1 MSSSNGTENTNTD
14 TTKVA
19 AEAAATT
26 EEESEATAP
35 PSGWSLTTTA
45 NAGSTRTN
53 SAEYDEWFSRSAAVN
68 AGVNALHQVKRKR
81 VGLHDLDLSSPPN
94 KSGGEEEEEASV
106 NESEEASVEEDDDD
120 DDDDDSTSVPSLP
133 DTKANDT
140 WMEKFEELKQFR
152 KIHGNFLV
160 PQSDRSLG
168 SWVNTVRQQYKFYM
182 EGKKSYITQHKIDM
196 LNNIGFAWEASTNKW
211 MMKFEELCRY
221 KQAHGDCL
229 VPQNYKSSEWEYSG
243 IVSTNVSVNANVNVV
258 NPKNNPKAAG
268 TTAYGQTKS
277 ALGSWVM
284 TQRKYYRLLLEGKKS
299 YLTQEKVDLL
309 NGIGFVWTVRKTGD
323 ERNKKK
329 KPKVVKDKEKEGK
342 TPVVKANASATKKAK
357 KTKSG
362 KGQDAHQHGKQQ
374 RGTTMWGGASSAK
387 EDDDAKPGSGKDD
400 FVEGVKV

>member
-1 MSSSNGTENTNTD
+1 MSSTGHNTENNDNTD

-19 AEAAATT
+19 AEAAVT

-35 PSGWSLTTTA
+35 PSGWSLTTA
-45 NAGSTRTN
+45 NPGSTRTN

-81 VGLHDLDLSSPPN
+81 VGLHDLDLSSPTTNPN
-94 KSGGEEEEEASV
+94 KEESN
-106 NESEEASVEEDDDD
+106 NESEEDSD

-133 DTKANDT
+133 DTPSKSMDT
-140 WMEKFEELKQFR
+140 WMEKFEELKQFH

-168 SWVNTVRQQYKFYM
+168 SWVNTVRQQYRFYM
-182 EGKKSYITQHKIDM
+182 DGKKSYITQHKIDM

-268 TTAYGQTKS
+268 SGQTKS

-329 KPKVVKDKEKEGK
+329 KPKIVKDKEKDAK
-342 TPVVKANASATKKAK
+342 SPVVKANASASKKTAK

-387 EDDDAKPGSGKDD
+387 EEDDAKAGSGKDD